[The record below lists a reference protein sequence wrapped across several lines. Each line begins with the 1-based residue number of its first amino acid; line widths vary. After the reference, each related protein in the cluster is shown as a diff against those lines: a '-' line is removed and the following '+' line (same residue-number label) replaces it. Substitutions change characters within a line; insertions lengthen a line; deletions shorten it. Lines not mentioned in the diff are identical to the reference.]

1 MRTDGTD
8 HDHDA
13 FTGSSVAAATKTMTK
28 RTRRRVVIAKRYRLL
43 RRIWR
48 YSCVDRMSMAS
59 DMPTIGLLSLMLPV
73 DPRNGAAPKEKTPPS
88 DAISQ

>member
-13 FTGSSVAAATKTMTK
+13 FTGSSVAAAINTMTM
-28 RTRRRVVIAKRYRLL
+28 RTRRRVVIAKRYRLA
-43 RRIWR
+43 RRFRR
-48 YSCVDRMSMAS
+48 YSCADRMSMAS
-59 DMPTIGLLSLMLPV
+59 DMPTIGLLSLMSPV
-73 DPRNGAAPKEKTPPS
+73 EPRNGAAPNENTPPS